1 MEIVRDELEIFVEK
15 LIKEKEVFE
24 EKVWDKEKIN
34 YELIERNF
42 EFIDKVSDL
51 EKENEVFRNELDE
64 IGDGVFVFII
74 IFLSDG

>member
-15 LIKEKEVFE
+15 LIKEKEVFD

>member
-1 MEIVRDELEIFVEK
+1 MEIVRDDLEIFVEK